1 MPVIEVK
8 SSDLL
13 TQSTLNFATST
24 LQTDIVSIAKGEA
37 DEKLSQ
43 YQNTV
48 LNLIASDQNIELGG
62 LAPGI
67 SAIADSMSLDEDS
80 SASINLLANDSYLG
94 SASISIT
101 IGSASNGST
110 SVTAE
115 PQHAPQIQTLTERKL
130 FHIPSLRA
138 HKHQLQIYP
147 LRLTQ
152 FRMYR

>member
-67 SAIADSMSLDEDS
+67 
-80 SASINLLANDSYLG
+80 
-94 SASISIT
+94 
-101 IGSASNGST
+101 
-110 SVTAE
+110 
-115 PQHAPQIQTLTERKL
+115 
-130 FHIPSLRA
+130 
-138 HKHQLQIYP
+138 
-147 LRLTQ
+147 
-152 FRMYR
+152 